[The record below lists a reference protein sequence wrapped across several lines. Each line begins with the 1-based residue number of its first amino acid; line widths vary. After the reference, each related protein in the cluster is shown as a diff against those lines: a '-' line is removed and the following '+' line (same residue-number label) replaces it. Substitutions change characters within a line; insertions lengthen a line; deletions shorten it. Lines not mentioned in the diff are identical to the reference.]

1 MRRTLIYGAQNHFFT
16 QSFLTVSMETTG
28 LKMNLTID
36 TVGHRVLFA
45 IPDKDF
51 LDFLFSLLSLPLA
64 TVTRLL
70 SKDPNV
76 VGSLGKLYDSVE
88 NLHNMFFLPNL
99 NTKETL
105 LKPRS
110 PIHQLLMSKDDNESV
125 AKNDEGYV
133 KKHGTYFLMDNLQL
147 KAPLSTSDML
157 RLMLV
162 KKIDPEDGTVKS
174 RLLQV
179 EERCVDVGRDEV

>member
-1 MRRTLIYGAQNHFFT
+1 MTA
-16 QSFLTVSMETTG
+16 
-28 LKMNLTID
+28 LK
-36 TVGHRVLFA
+36 
-45 IPDKDF
+45 
-51 LDFLFSLLSLPLA
+51 
-64 TVTRLL
+64 
-70 SKDPNV
+70 
-76 VGSLGKLYDSVE
+76 
-88 NLHNMFFLPNL
+88 NL

-179 EERCVDVGRDEV
+179 EERCVDVGRDEALKLLKASLQSNTVLTDVFLGKNEAKAEEALLQSCASSGNDSLEYEWDFCC

>member
-1 MRRTLIYGAQNHFFT
+1 MA
-16 QSFLTVSMETTG
+16 TTS
-28 LKMNLTID
+28 LKLNLTIG
-36 TVGHRVLFA
+36 TEGHRVLFA

-88 NLHNMFFLPNL
+88 NLHDMFFLPNL

-110 PIHQLLMSKDDNESV
+110 PIHHLLMSKDDNESV

-133 KKHGTYFLMDNLQL
+133 KKHDTYFLMDNLQL
-147 KAPLSTSDML
+147 KAPLSTSDVL